1 MEEGTN
7 NEARKREA
15 ILSEWQIVPR
25 SSLCAKFL
33 FGVVQIVR
41 LPYAIPG
48 QIRGLASPSWQKL
61 VLVDCTTPPVL
72 A

>member
-15 ILSEWQIVPR
+15 ILSEWQIVPQG
-25 SSLCAKFL
+25 SLRAKFL
-33 FGVVQIVR
+33 FCVVQIVK
-41 LPYAIPG
+41 LPYAIPS
-48 QIRGLASPSWQKL
+48 QIRGLASRSWQKL
-61 VLVDCTTPPVL
+61 VLVDCTTQPVL